1 MSTTAGPSD
10 VVGPGITA
18 ASFSLAVPLVARH
31 EAELL
36 ITCDVPVWPPQTDP
50 YQSLVQPSQFRITL
64 DADEDGCATYEDII
78 GVSPELVSR
87 VTSVAEATE
96 AAAERLREIYTTGS
110 SDGLDGFR
118 PGWHA
123 TVEAFQ
129 NFNEDLYTGIVR
141 KELSNLEDI
150 YPHAGSTAHTAFDA
164 GSMSASL
171 PFRLREDVQNRESLD
186 RKVNM
191 YKAVHAAG
199 ESLKK
204 LSTMDPSMT
213 YRQPSTSV
221 FRSAGDSLLGLGV
234 ARATNL
240 TQLERDVLSLKHPK
254 LSELTDPNGHANTRA
269 LQKHIRTLVT
279 NAEAVSQLSDEFEQ
293 GKMDIDQYVERLL
306 SFGQSEEADTDM
318 ADGVSDSATIVPA
331 TDG

>member
-78 GVSPELVSR
+78 GVSPEVVGR
-87 VTSVAEATE
+87 ATSVAEATE
-96 AAAERLREIYTTGS
+96 AAAERLREIFTKGS
-110 SDGLDGFR
+110 SDGSDSFR
-118 PGWHA
+118 LGWHSA
-123 TVEAFQ
+123 VEAFQ
-129 NFNEDLYTGIVR
+129 NFNEKLYTGVVE
-141 KELSNLEDI
+141 KELSNLKDI

-164 GSMSASL
+164 DSMSTSL
-171 PFRLREDVQNRESLD
+171 PFRLREDVQNCESLKH
-186 RKVNM
+186 KVNM

-199 ESLKK
+199 ESLKS
-204 LSTMDPSMT
+204 LSRTDPSMT
-213 YRQPSTSV
+213 YHQPDGSV
-221 FRSAGDSLLGLGV
+221 FKSAADKMLMLTVVRSAQSTELD
-234 ARATNL
+234 
-240 TQLERDVLSLKHPK
+240 RDILALKHPN
-254 LSELTDPNGHANTRA
+254 LSELMDRNGHANAKDLRA
-269 LQKHIRTLVT
+269 HILT
-279 NAEAVSQLSDEFEQ
+279 NVDGVSQLATEFERGQ
-293 GKMDIDQYVERLL
+293 MDIDQYVERLL
-306 SFGQSEEADTDM
+306 SIGQSEEADTDM
-318 ADGVSDSATIVPA
+318 ADRVSDSATIIPA